1 MAKVS
6 DEQRR
11 ALRILAHH
19 LEGCAE
25 EVLLAEGFSV
35 GQLAVLALDGLAET
49 RRAQRGSRH
58 RVWIQ
63 ITAAGR
69 QAITE

>member
-1 MAKVS
+1 MAKLS
-6 DEQRR
+6 DEQTR
-11 ALRILAHH
+11 ALRILGRH

-25 EVLLAEGFSV
+25 DVLLAEGFSID
-35 GQLAVLALDGLAET
+35 QLAVLALDGLVET

-69 QAITE
+69 KAIAE

>member
-1 MAKVS
+1 MAELS
-6 DEQRR
+6 DEQKR
-11 ALRILAHH
+11 ALLILADH

-25 EVLLAEGFSV
+25 DVLLAEGFSV
-35 GQLAVLALDGLAET
+35 DQVAALALDGLAET

-63 ITAAGR
+63 IAAAG
-69 QAITE
+69 QKAIAE